1 VTEGKAAGLLVF
13 IALAL
18 GTTSLAQAAP
28 RPLVPPECITD
39 IGRVQAQYPTREPN
53 RYYLFVRE
61 LGDYQSEEWQNQVAT
76 PVTWDVS
83 VYSGFRPPEPL
94 ADWQRGRYNDGP
106 PSGTSAVQLH
116 CTDVGFILNTYSF
129 QHTVE
134 PRGGGPHYAYEH
146 VLGGMPRIWQFEGSA
161 LHFSLDLRIPWVYT
175 ADADPSRGLG
185 VGQVTLFYYAIDESD
200 GRLFAHIIALFD
212 TRPLG
217 VGNGREFIGNDTYV
231 DFASTPLADVD
242 ADGKPL
248 RYLSRDPGSA
258 SYRNVHAFGHD
269 APLHFAA
276 TISRAQIQQMLG
288 DLGSSSSAQRLR
300 LLSVGVLV
308 EAAIGYNNDYNVS
321 WAGSFSNLTVS
332 TTALGDIFRGNF
344 EAHPSLAEID
354 TAPLV
359 EATPPR

>member
-1 VTEGKAAGLLVF
+1 VTERCIVLMLAAL
-13 IALAL
+13 
-18 GTTSLAQAAP
+18 SLAAATVAEAAP

-61 LGDYQSEEWQNQVAT
+61 LGDYQSVDWYNQVSTA
-76 PVTWDVS
+76 VDWDVS
-83 VYSGFRPPEPL
+83 FYSGYRPPEPI
-94 ADWQRGRYNDGP
+94 ADWQRGRLNYGP
-106 PSGTSAVQLH
+106 PYGTSAVQLH

-129 QHTVE
+129 QHTIE

-185 VGQVTLFYYAIDESD
+185 VGQVTLFYYAIDETD
-200 GRLFAHIIALFD
+200 GRLLAHIIALFD

-242 ADGKPL
+242 ADGQPL
-248 RYLSRDPGSA
+248 RYLSRDAGSA
-258 SYRNVHAFGHD
+258 SYRTEHAFGHHT
-269 APLHFAA
+269 PLHFAA
-276 TISRAQIQQMLG
+276 TIGRAQMQRMLD
-288 DLGSSSSAQRLR
+288 DLGSSSTPDRLR

-308 EAAIGYNNDYNVS
+308 EAAVGYNNDYNVS

-332 TTALGDIFRGNF
+332 TTGLGDIFRGNF

-354 TAPLV
+354 T
-359 EATPPR
+359 TPQR

>member
-1 VTEGKAAGLLVF
+1 VTDRAAARLVLS
-13 IALAL
+13 LAL
-18 GTTSLAQAAP
+18 TFGAFSQLEAAP
-28 RPLVPPECITD
+28 RPLVAPECITD
-39 IGRVQAQYPTREPN
+39 IGRVQAQYPTREAN
-53 RYYLFVRE
+53 RYYLFVRH
-61 LGDYQSEEWQNQVAT
+61 LGDYRSEEWYNQVAT

-83 VYSGFRPPEPL
+83 VYSGFRPPDPI
-94 ADWQRGRYNDGP
+94 ADWQRGNYDDGP

-116 CTDVGFILNTYSF
+116 CTDVGFIMNTYSF

-146 VLGGMPRIWQFEGSA
+146 VLGGMPRVWQFDDSA
-161 LHFSLDLRIPWVYT
+161 LHFALDLRIPWVYT

-185 VGQVTLFYYAIDESD
+185 VGQVTLFYYAIDESE
-200 GRLFAHIIALFD
+200 GRLFAHVIALFD

-217 VGNGREFIGNDTYV
+217 IGNGREFIGNDTYV

-242 ADGKPL
+242 ADGTPL

-258 SYRNVHAFGHD
+258 SYRNEHAFGVD

-276 TISRAQIQQMLG
+276 TVDRTHIQRMLD
-288 DLGSSSSAQRLR
+288 DLGSSSTPDRLR

-308 EAAIGYNNDYNVS
+308 EAAVGYDNDYDVS
-321 WAGSFSNLTVS
+321 WAGSFSDLTVS
-332 TTALGDIFRGNF
+332 TTALGDVFRGNF

-354 TAPLV
+354 NAPQAAV
-359 EATPPR
+359 PAAR